1 MRWEFLHSKAS
12 TNPKSLNIL
21 RQDYLV
27 ECPIVYAN
35 SQKIYEIAAC
45 GPTPRPSK
53 QPTTREAHKRHRL
66 PCNKVSQ
73 PSKFPNPIQNTKEE
87 LFCQKIYVSNFWS
100 LSKILQVSQQLRQ
113 TITSHPKKKDGSH
126 LTAIIRLHSLRNRTQ
141 GPSVRAAFWGHYDRW
156 LLYNFWLRRGFPLQN
171 WNIKYIFIVNSPSL
185 PIVLTGV

>member
-87 LFCQKIYVSNFWS
+87 VFCQKYMSAISEVFQKFYKLANNSDRPSHPTQKKKMAAILQRSSASIPFVIGPKDLQWGLLFGATTTAGCCTIFGYAAAS
-100 LSKILQVSQQLRQ
+100 LSKIG
-113 TITSHPKKKDGSH
+113 TSNTS
-126 LTAIIRLHSLRNRTQ
+126 S
-141 GPSVRAAFWGHYDRW
+141 
-156 LLYNFWLRRGFPLQN
+156 
-171 WNIKYIFIVNSPSL
+171 
-185 PIVLTGV
+185 

>member
-27 ECPIVYAN
+27 QCPIVYAN
-35 SQKIYEIAAC
+35 SQKIYENASCA
-45 GPTPRPSK
+45 PTPRPSK

-113 TITSHPKKKDGSH
+113 TITSHPKTKKKMAAILQRSSASIPFVMGPKDLQWG
-126 LTAIIRLHSLRNRTQ
+126 LLFGATTTAGCCTIFGYAAASLSKIGTSNT
-141 GPSVRAAFWGHYDRW
+141 S
-156 LLYNFWLRRGFPLQN
+156 
-171 WNIKYIFIVNSPSL
+171 S
-185 PIVLTGV
+185 

>member
-87 LFCQKIYVSNFWS
+87 VFCQKYMSAISEVFQKFYKLANNSDRPS
-100 LSKILQVSQQLRQ
+100 HPTQKKKMAAILQRSSASIPFV
-113 TITSHPKKKDGSH
+113 IGPKD
-126 LTAIIRLHSLRNRTQ
+126 
-141 GPSVRAAFWGHYDRW
+141 
-156 LLYNFWLRRGFPLQN
+156 LQ
-171 WNIKYIFIVNSPSL
+171 
-185 PIVLTGV
+185 